1 MVIGG
6 FLGAGKTTAI
16 AELAKR
22 LTDAGST
29 VGVVTNDQG
38 RELVDTEFLS
48 RYGFSVLEVTGGCF
62 CCNFDE
68 LTSRLSEFGEAGGPD
83 VVLAEPVGSCTDL
96 VATIFRPL
104 LRDFPDR
111 YAPAPL
117 TVLAEPKRT
126 ARYLRQVGRDLT
138 TEVNFLFESQLTE
151 SDVIV
156 LSKSDTLDSGSID
169 GLVSGLS
176 AAFPGRMILPTSS
189 ETGEGFDRWLSLI
202 ATGAPE
208 LRSLSIDY
216 GTYAEAEAALGWLN
230 GSAVMTSD
238 SAVSPDDIVETLL
251 GDFRTRMQRHHAEV
265 AHVKVYAM
273 GTLDFAR
280 AGLTD
285 AEGDIEF
292 TKRAS
297 NASGEVS
304 ILVNARVQL
313 DPQLLQ
319 EAVRAGIV
327 HAAEELKCSTRDL
340 RFDSFRPAPPS
351 PTHRIRENERA

>member
-1 MVIGG
+1 
-6 FLGAGKTTAI
+6 
-16 AELAKR
+16 
-22 LTDAGST
+22 
-29 VGVVTNDQG
+29 
-38 RELVDTEFLS
+38 
-48 RYGFSVLEVTGGCF
+48 
-62 CCNFDE
+62 
-68 LTSRLSEFGEAGGPD
+68 
-83 VVLAEPVGSCTDL
+83 
-96 VATIFRPL
+96 
-104 LRDFPDR
+104 
-111 YAPAPL
+111 
-117 TVLAEPKRT
+117 
-126 ARYLRQVGRDLT
+126 
-138 TEVNFLFESQLTE
+138 
-151 SDVIV
+151 
-156 LSKSDTLDSGSID
+156 
-169 GLVSGLS
+169 
-176 AAFPGRMILPTSS
+176 
-189 ETGEGFDRWLSLI
+189 
-202 ATGAPE
+202 
-208 LRSLSIDY
+208 
-216 GTYAEAEAALGWLN
+216 
-230 GSAVMTSD
+230 MTSD